1 MFGES
6 SLQSPGRKCNRMG
19 THRTATWSRGR
30 VAREGLPEE
39 VAFLGSLESRFM
51 DRNPLRINDSLVRTS
66 SHPLVFEVGRAF
78 LYLSPLTGCQVI
90 DIDLKIGIF
99 KSDSF
104 ITGPVGWVF
113 WMKTRHPCFKT
124 HMVSKHF

>member
-1 MFGES
+1 
-6 SLQSPGRKCNRMG
+6 MG
-19 THRTATWSRGR
+19 THGTATWSRGR
-30 VAREGLPEE
+30 VARDGLPEE

-99 KSDSF
+99 KSLTLSSLAQL
-104 ITGPVGWVF
+104 VGF
-113 WMKTRHPCFKT
+113 
-124 HMVSKHF
+124 SG

>member
-1 MFGES
+1 M
-6 SLQSPGRKCNRMG
+6 
-19 THRTATWSRGR
+19 
-30 VAREGLPEE
+30 AREGLPEE

-99 KSDSF
+99 KSLTLSSLAQL
-104 ITGPVGWVF
+104 VGF
-113 WMKTRHPCFKT
+113 
-124 HMVSKHF
+124 SG

>member
-1 MFGES
+1 
-6 SLQSPGRKCNRMG
+6 MG

-99 KSDSF
+99 KSLTLSSLAQLIGF
-104 ITGPVGWVF
+104 SG
-113 WMKTRHPCFKT
+113 
-124 HMVSKHF
+124 